1 MDIGEHKQILIGK
14 RWSKEAALA
23 QLDFAVY
30 KINMLFNDRQYKIN
44 PECDPLWYNL
54 PTVCLELIVDAPF
67 LNDLL
72 KSEVFDWEVND
83 YIYTSESSVSE
94 PSLGFYQGFI
104 SELLLQRQLLSMN
117 PYQHQYAFFPGRLS
131 DQMLLRLKAQYD
143 S

>member
-72 KSEVFDWEVND
+72 KSEVYDWEVND
-83 YIYTSESSVSE
+83 YIYTSESSKSD

-104 SELLLQRQLLSMN
+104 SELLLQRQLSLMN

-131 DQMLLRLKAQYD
+131 DQMLMRLKA
-143 S
+143 